1 MDVLAIAV
9 VVIILQYMCQIKI
22 VNMLNVKDF
31 LRSQLTYKS
40 DLTNS
45 CLNPIKTDK

>member
-1 MDVLAIAV
+1 
-9 VVIILQYMCQIKI
+9 
-22 VNMLNVKDF
+22 MLNIRDF

-40 DLTNS
+40 DLVNS

>member
-1 MDVLAIAV
+1 MF
-9 VVIILQYMCQIKI
+9 
-22 VNMLNVKDF
+22 NVKDL